1 MNTGI
6 IILGTALVVLIIYM
20 IFQNFFNTDKK
31 FSAEGKLSAQVDIV
45 SDDLKTPPGDANLAY
60 GIWIYVEKWPIAKNG
75 GDVNTIFHRPTELKL
90 KFKDN
95 GGLEVETYTGA
106 PSGASQ
112 SAQTTT
118 ITDNFPIQKWVY
130 VTIAIENKIMDVY
143 LDGKMVK
150 SVSLDNPLAVTETNN
165 LVFNSNAVM
174 DTVYMADFI
183 RFPRTLVPEEVW
195 KNYMKGA
202 SSNAL
207 TRTAGGV
214 KVNLSVLGNG
224 GKHIFNLW

>member
-6 IILGTALVVLIIYM
+6 IILGTVLIVLITYM
-20 IFQNFFNTDKK
+20 IFQNYFDTDKK
-31 FSAEGKLSAQVDIV
+31 YNTEGKLNAQVTLTNDK
-45 SDDLKTPPGDANLAY
+45 LNKPGNANIAY
-60 GIWIYVEKWPIAKNG
+60 GIWIYVEKWPTDIIANP
-75 GDVNTIFHRPTELKL
+75 TTAHIFKRETELEL
-90 KFKDN
+90 KFKTG
-95 GGLEVETYTGA
+95 GGLEVVTYNGLTEN
-106 PSGASQ
+106 PPV
-112 SAQTTT
+112 TV
-118 ITDNFPIQKWVY
+118 TDNFPIQKWVY

-150 SVSLDNPLAVTETNN
+150 SVGLQNALNVDDTKSLE
-165 LVFNSNAVM
+165 FNSNGDM
-174 DTVYMADFI
+174 NTVYVADFY
-183 RFPRTLVPEEVW
+183 RFPRPLVPEEVW